1 MTKVIENEVRGTAL
15 RLVGYTRAL
24 ALCAR
29 MNRETEVLD
38 FIDDIGAGEVLYDL
52 GACEGRFALYAALR
66 GVRCYAFEPEAR
78 NFHALTENL
87 ALNGAR
93 AVAHLTPLP
102 YAVGATNHVT
112 ALRIAQPW
120 AGGHHRVLAGAAR
133 VDLALEFTSAQ
144 EVEVV
149 ALDDFITARG
159 IAPPAYLKVDVDGS
173 ELPFVRG
180 ARATLSR
187 AGLKGVMFE
196 LQTADRVYAELL
208 RTMRACGFV
217 EFSRHEIEPQLFN
230 VWFKRPANS
239 GEPQPPACVATT

>member
-1 MTKVIENEVRGTAL
+1 MTKVITNEVRGTGL

-24 ALCAR
+24 ELCAR

-38 FIDDIGAGEVLYDL
+38 FIDEIGAGEVLYDL

-78 NFHALTENL
+78 NFQALTENL

-93 AVAHLTPLP
+93 AAAHLTPLQ
-102 YAVGATNHVT
+102 YAVGATNHLT

-120 AGGHHRVLAGAAR
+120 AGGHHRVLAGAGR
-133 VDLALEFTSAQ
+133 IDLELDFTSAQ

-149 ALDDFITARG
+149 ALDDFITAR
-159 IAPPAYLKVDVDGS
+159 ALTPPAYLKVDVDGS

-187 AGLKGVMFE
+187 PGLRGIMFE
-196 LQTADRVYAELL
+196 LQTADSGYDELM
-208 RTMRACGFV
+208 RTLLACGFV
-217 EFSRHEIEPQLFN
+217 EFSRHEIEPHLFN
-230 VWFKRPANS
+230 VWFKRPA
-239 GEPQPPACVATT
+239 AA